1 MTAVKKIPQR
11 LCIGCQ
17 TVHPKKE
24 LIRIV
29 RSPEGDFS
37 VDRIIPDCVRDTI
50 NRTGKKSGRGA
61 YVCDKIE
68 CFDAAVK
75 AHRFQKSF
83 QGEIGADVLKV
94 LREQFEQGKKD
105 EG

>member
-29 RSPEGDFS
+29 RSSEGDFS
-37 VDRIIPDCVRDTI
+37 VD
-50 NRTGKKSGRGA
+50 RTGKKSGRGA

>member
-11 LCIGCQ
+11 LCLGCQ

-29 RSPEGDFS
+29 RSPEGEFS
-37 VDRIIPDCVRDTI
+37 VD
-50 NRTGKKSGRGA
+50 RTGKKSGRGA

-83 QGEIGADVLKV
+83 QGELGVDVLKK
-94 LREQFEQGKKD
+94 LREEFEQGAAH
-105 EG
+105 E

>member
-1 MTAVKKIPQR
+1 MTVQEKNP
-11 LCIGCQ
+11 
-17 TVHPKKE
+17 
-24 LIRIV
+24 
-29 RSPEGDFS
+29 
-37 VDRIIPDCVRDTI
+37 
-50 NRTGKKSGRGA
+50 
-61 YVCDKIE
+61 E

>member
-37 VDRIIPDCVRDTI
+37 VDR
-50 NRTGKKSGRGA
+50 TGKKSRRGA